1 MIKLLNGMGNSLPFN
16 KFLNMNLRFNP
27 FLLIV
32 IITFFLVNCKKGCT
46 DPNAVNYDP
55 DAKKDNGTCYNF
67 TLPTNLNY
75 TVTVDL
81 GTKKV
86 DVVATSIGANG
97 YSFVFYELLDSS
109 NVQFSSLNTASHTYS
124 DFGQHKI
131 AIRAHLNTNVYIEET
146 YSIYVPENTD
156 TTMSNAGYITPLSYP
171 NYTLVWNDEFDDTL
185 LNSNWI
191 QEIGNGCPNLC
202 GWGNNELQFYKA
214 ENTSLKNGFLT
225 ITAKE
230 ESFSGSNYTS
240 SRIKTQGNINFKYGR
255 IDIRAKLPYSQGIWP
270 ALWMLGENITT
281 DSWPACG
288 EIDIVELIGGS
299 GYNDRTVHGTLHWD
313 NNGYA
318 TSTGSSSLST
328 GKFNDEFHVFSILW
342 DSSSIIWLRD
352 DIQYKVIDITNLSA
366 FHNNFFFIF
375 NVAVGGNWPGNP
387 NSSTVFPQ
395 QMVVDYVRVFQ

>member
-1 MIKLLNGMGNSLPFN
+1 MGNSLPFN

-46 DPNAVNYDP
+46 DPNATNYDP

-75 TVTVDL
+75 TVTVDSA
-81 GTKKV
+81 TKKV
-86 DVVATSIGANG
+86 DVVATSNGANG

-109 NVQFSSLNTASHTYS
+109 NVQFSSVNTASYTYS
-124 DFGQHKI
+124 NFGQHKI
-131 AIRAHLNTNVYIEET
+131 AIRAHLNTNVYIEDT

-156 TTMSNAGYITPLSYP
+156 TTISNAGYITPLSYP
-171 NYTLVWNDEFDDTL
+171 NYTLFWNDEFDDTL

-214 ENTSLKNGFLT
+214 ENTSLENGFLT

-230 ESFSGSNYTS
+230 ESFSGFNYTS